1 MLCWAGI
8 ATRTWKT
15 FFRHYYLIATLAIAF
30 TLLCLLTFIYCAY
43 RLSRDGDV
51 KFKASLMVLVSA
63 LLAFYCAYG
72 YVSTVLQQQEVKVRL
87 Y

>member
-1 MLCWAGI
+1 MLHAHG
-8 ATRTWKT
+8 RP
-15 FFRHYYLIATLAIAF
+15 FFVIIILYAALAIAF